1 MVKKTKKVTKK
12 RISTRNPH
20 EADSKYFLK
29 IVLYLAISSQ
39 WLRIETGDTSIP
51 LPIGAVVALFFALHE
66 HFQIDRKIELALILA
81 GMFIAFWLPMGI
93 YLNI

>member
-1 MVKKTKKVTKK
+1 MVKKTKNVKK
-12 RISTRNPH
+12 KIVARHPH

-39 WLRIETGDTSIP
+39 WLRIETSDTSIP
-51 LPIGAVVALFFALHE
+51 LPVGAVVAVFFALHE

-93 YLNI
+93 YLKF

>member
-1 MVKKTKKVTKK
+1 MAKKTNKVSKK
-12 RISTRNPH
+12 RTVRHPH

-51 LPIGAVVALFFALHE
+51 LPIGAVVAVFFALHE

>member
-1 MVKKTKKVTKK
+1 MPKKIKKVSKK
-12 RISTRNPH
+12 RTTTRHPH
-20 EADSKYFLK
+20 EADSKYLLK

-39 WLRIETGDTSIP
+39 WLRLQSGDTSIP
-51 LPIGAVVALFFALHE
+51 LPIGALIAVFFALHE

-93 YLNI
+93 YIKY